1 MIKIILL
8 IVIILVF
15 YKNVNGQ
22 FGGGGGSKTKKG
34 IVRKE
39 DLPLI
44 GCDVCEYVIKSAY
57 NSIQEK
63 RSLLSSKKKLE
74 EIEVENVI
82 EGICKPDNEYGSWI
96 RKIDIVPI
104 KEKGNTY
111 LKLQEPGGV
120 SKCKNECETIAKSCK
135 NLIDEEIDV
144 DNLSGLLFK
153 DKIAVDVAIEKVCK
167 KLKRCKKRLP
177 LSGKDG
183 KREDEEFDLISEK
196 DLEMEKVMAQMQAAG
211 LGGSMYGRD
220 DLADMMGDDPYGDM
234 GDYDPYGDMGMN
246 EMMMK
251 ENIDD
256 DEEDGNDDKGFEF

>member
-1 MIKIILL
+1 MILL
-8 IVIILVF
+8 VLLLILLLLI
-15 YKNVNGQ
+15 NVNGQ
-22 FGGGGGSKTKKG
+22 YGKKSKKG
-34 IVRKE
+34 IVRQS

-44 GCDVCEYVIKSAY
+44 GCDVCEYVIKSAFDY
-57 NSIQEK
+57 IRSK
-63 RSLLSSKKKLE
+63 RSTLAPKKKLE

-82 EGICKPDNEYGSWI
+82 EDICKPDSEYGSWI
-96 RKIDIVPI
+96 RKIDIVPS

-111 LKLQEPGGV
+111 LKLEEPGGV

-153 DKIAVDVAIEKVCK
+153 DAISVDAAIEKVCK
-167 KLKRCKKRLP
+167 KLKRCKRRLP

-196 DLEMEKVMAQMQAAG
+196 DLEMEKVMSQMQAAG

-220 DLADMMGDDPYGDM
+220 DLADMMGGDDPYGGDM
-234 GDYDPYGDMGMN
+234 GDYDPYGESFGMN
-246 EMMMK
+246 SMNDMR
-251 ENIDD
+251 ENV
-256 DEEDGNDDKGFEF
+256 DEEDSDGKGFEF